1 MNPALS
7 LAERTAL
14 MKAAAGED
22 RPDLAIVG
30 GLLANVLSGE
40 FHLADILVKDGRVVR
55 LVEPGEALD
64 LAGVDIVDAAGRHV
78 VPGLID
84 PHMHLESS
92 SLMPDEFAKA
102 IVARGVT
109 TVAIDP
115 HEFGNVV
122 GLAGIEALMRS
133 TAGLPVRFLLRVPA
147 RVPELPDHLETP
159 GRTIDDAGTEA
170 MLGWP
175 EAACLAGDISPNFIL
190 SRDATQLRR
199 MQMAYDRGRFVS
211 GYVPQL
217 PGRGIDTMVAGGVQ
231 DSHVPKSVGEL
242 VANLRHGLHALLT
255 PRPGRFEA
263 DSFAE
268 LGGLIRRGVIDG
280 RRISLCTDD
289 VLVHEL
295 LADGHLD
302 ARLRMA
308 LRMKVPAMA
317 ALQMATLNTATLLRR
332 DDIGAIAPG
341 RHADL
346 AIVSDLENFVVDEV
360 LFGGQRV
367 AAEGRCTLT
376 MARTTLPDFT
386 RSTIVSDMPAS
397 AEALQIPVAGDR
409 TAVRCNVL
417 VSSHPKTL
425 ARKDLPVVSGYL
437 RPDVEGDVLALA
449 VVERYHSSGRI
460 GRGFVSGFGLQRGAV
475 ASSTNHN
482 NHHVF
487 ALGADYGDMKL
498 ALDELKRLQGG
509 YVAVLEGRI
518 VASLQLPVIG
528 MISDL
533 PAEELAGA
541 MADFERRMVEVLGC
555 SVAKRPM
562 YALNFICSPVVMNYG
577 MTDFGLV
584 DSANLK
590 PVPLFP
596 EG

>member
-1 MNPALS
+1 MLS
-7 LAERTAL
+7 LPERIAL
-14 MKAAAGED
+14 MKAASGED

-30 GLLANVLSGE
+30 GTLANVLSGE
-40 FHLADILVKDGRVVR
+40 FHRADILVKNGRIAR
-55 LVEPGEALD
+55 LVEGDEQIPDSE
-64 LAGVDIVDAAGRHV
+64 VEVVDASGRYV

-109 TVAIDP
+109 TIAVDP
-115 HEFGNVV
+115 HEFGNIV
-122 GLAGIEALMRS
+122 GFKGIEALMSS
-133 TAGLPVRFLLRVPA
+133 TKELPVRFLLRVPA

-159 GRTIDDAGTEA
+159 GRTIDDAETQA

-190 SRDATQLRR
+190 RRDEVQLRR
-199 MQMAYDRGRFVS
+199 IQMAYDRGRYVS

-217 PGRGIDTMVAGGVQ
+217 SNDGIDAMVAGGVH
-231 DSHVPKSVGEL
+231 DSHVPKSIEEL
-242 VANLRHGLHALLT
+242 VADLRHGLHALLT

-263 DSFAE
+263 DCFAR
-268 LGGLIRRGVIDG
+268 LGELIRSGDLDSRH
-280 RRISLCTDD
+280 ISLCTDD

-302 ARLRMA
+302 SRLRLA
-308 LRMKVPAMA
+308 LRMKVPQMA
-317 ALQMATLNTATLLRR
+317 ALQMATVNTAALLQR
-332 DDIGAIAPG
+332 DDVGAVAPG

-346 AIVSDLENFVVDEV
+346 AIVSDLDRFTVERVVFAGRLV
-360 LFGGQRV
+360 
-367 AAEGRCTLT
+367 AEGGRCITPILR
-376 MARTTLPDFT
+376 ASLPDFT
-386 RSTIVSDMPAS
+386 RSTIISDMPGS
-397 AEALQIPVAGDR
+397 VDALRI
-409 TAVRCNVL
+409 AVDGSYSSMQCNVL

-425 ARKDLPVVSGYL
+425 AQHRLEVADGYL
-437 RPDVEGDVLALA
+437 CPDVRADVLAVA
-449 VVERYHSSGRI
+449 VVERYHRSGRI
-460 GRGFVSGFGLQRGAV
+460 GRGFVSGFGLKRGAV

-487 ALGADYGDMKL
+487 AIGTSYTDMKL

-509 YVAVLEGRI
+509 YVAAHDGKI
-518 VASLQLPVIG
+518 IASVHLPVIG
-528 MISDL
+528 MISDM
-533 PAEELAGA
+533 PAAEVAA
-541 MADFERRMVEVLGC
+541 QMADFERTMVEILGC

-584 DSANLK
+584 DSANMQRI
-590 PVPLFP
+590 PLFV
-596 EG
+596 GG

>member
-1 MNPALS
+1 MLS
-7 LAERTAL
+7 LRERAAL
-14 MKAAAGED
+14 MKTASGES
-22 RPDLAIVG
+22 RPDLAVVG
-30 GLLANVLSGE
+30 GVLANVLSGE
-40 FHLADILVKDGRVVR
+40 FHRADILVKDGRVVR
-55 LVEPGEALD
+55 LVEKGEPLSLD
-64 LAGVDIVDAAGRHV
+64 GVEVVDADGRHV

-122 GLAGIEALMRS
+122 GLPGIEALMHSASR
-133 TAGLPVRFLLRVPA
+133 LPVRFLLRVPA

-170 MLGWP
+170 MLRWP

-190 SRDATQLRR
+190 RRDEMQLRR
-199 MQMAYDRGRFVS
+199 MQMAYENGRFVS

-217 PGRGIDTMVAGGVQ
+217 SGQGIDTMVAGGVQ
-231 DSHVPKSVGEL
+231 DSHVPKSIEEL

-263 DSFAE
+263 DCFE
-268 LGGLIRRGVIDG
+268 RLGNLIRSGEIDG
-280 RRISLCTDD
+280 HRISLCTDD

-302 ARLRMA
+302 ARLRLA
-308 LRMKVPAMA
+308 LRMKVPPMA
-317 ALQMATLNTATLLRR
+317 ALQMATINTATLLRR

-346 AIVSDLENFVVDEV
+346 AIVSDLENFVVDRV
-360 LFGGQRV
+360 IFGGRLI
-367 AAEGRCTLT
+367 AAGGRCT
-376 MARTTLPDFT
+376 ARVERTSLPDFT
-386 RSTIVSDMPAS
+386 RSTIISDMPGS
-397 AEALQIPVAGDR
+397 ADDLRIRVEANR
-409 TAVRCNVL
+409 SSVRCNVL

-425 ARKDLPVVSGYL
+425 AQRTLPVVDGHIA
-437 RPDVEGDVLALA
+437 PDIAADVLAVA
-449 VVERYHSSGRI
+449 VVERYHRSGRI
-460 GRGFVSGFGLQRGAV
+460 GRGFVSGFGLKRGAV

-487 ALGADYGDMKL
+487 AIGADYRDMKV

-509 YVAVLEGRI
+509 YVAVLDGRI
-518 VASLQLPVIG
+518 VATVHLPVIG

-533 PAEELAGA
+533 PAGELAA
-541 MADFERRMVEVLGC
+541 VMADFERKMIDVLGC
-555 SVAKRPM
+555 SVARRPM
-562 YALNFICSPVVMNYG
+562 YALNLICSPVVMNYG
-577 MTDFGLV
+577 VTDFGLV
-584 DSANLK
+584 DSVNML
-590 PVPLFP
+590 PVPLFA
-596 EG
+596 EE